1 MSWMDLAEGVLYP
14 AGGFTTIVDALVR
27 VAERHGVRVRTST
40 TATAIRTTAARG
52 QRARVIGVDVTGPD
66 GETQE
71 IPCDAVV
78 GAADLHHV
86 ETALLPEHLQTYP
99 QSWWEQ
105 VDPGPGGVLAMLGV
119 DGELPQL
126 AHHSLFFTTDWR
138 GNFDDILGP
147 EPRVPDPA
155 SIYVCR
161 PSASDSTVA
170 PASKENLFVLVPVPA
185 DPTIGRGGTDGAG
198 DPVVERTVDAAID
211 QIAAWAGVPDLAERV
226 EVRRTVGPEDFV
238 RDLSSFSGSML
249 GPGHVLRQ
257 SAFFRADNVSKK
269 VDGLYYAG
277 YSTRPGIG
285 LPMCLISAELV
296 LKRLR
301 GDTSSGPSVTPTG
314 DVEVG

>member
-1 MSWMDLAEGVLYP
+1 
-14 AGGFTTIVDALVR
+14 
-27 VAERHGVRVRTST
+27 
-40 TATAIRTTAARG
+40 
-52 QRARVIGVDVTGPD
+52 
-66 GETQE
+66 
-71 IPCDAVV
+71 
-78 GAADLHHV
+78 
-86 ETALLPEHLQTYP
+86 
-99 QSWWEQ
+99 
-105 VDPGPGGVLAMLGV
+105 MLGV

-138 GNFDDILGP
+138 RNFDDILGP

-170 PASKENLFVLVPVPA
+170 PARKENLFVLVPVPA

-198 DPVVERTVDAAID
+198 DPGVERTVDAAID
-211 QIAAWAGVPDLAERV
+211 QIAAWAGVPDLAARV

-238 RDLSSFSGSML
+238 QDLSSFSGSML

-301 GDTSSGPSVTPTG
+301 GDTSSGPSVTPTA
-314 DVEVG
+314 DAEVG